1 MSAITRQLLTYVVV
15 LMIRT
20 STDREI

>member
-1 MSAITRQLLTYVVV
+1 MSAITRQLLTYVVG

>member
-1 MSAITRQLLTYVVV
+1 MSAITRQLLTYVMV